1 MVLLVVNNM
10 MIIKGKYTQANVMID
25 SIDESTYSQI
35 LNLVN
40 NSSFKDSY
48 IAIMPD
54 CHCGNGVINKLT

>member
-1 MVLLVVNNM
+1 MVNNM
-10 MIIKGKYTQANVMID
+10 MIISGKYTQANVMID

-40 NSSFKDSY
+40 NPSFADSY

-54 CHCGNGVINKLT
+54 CHYGNGVCIGFTTGCL